1 MIRAEQIDEVIFVE
15 QYIIDIILAAILLI
29 PTIKYFTKGFA
40 KTILNFVAFFM
51 SIVLARGVSGAV
63 TDWVFSNTKLFTGTE
78 RYIAQLIITVLCFVV
93 LSVLLNWVVAL
104 VNKFFKIP
112 VLKQANKLLG
122 GLLGALCGVMVV
134 IVLCY
139 ALQFASHIIYNAQFV
154 NAIENSKIVQL
165 VLSDE
170 KVLEGIAALK

>member
-1 MIRAEQIDEVIFVE
+1 ME
-15 QYIIDIILAAILLI
+15 QYIIDIILAAIFLAI
-29 PTIKYFTKGFA
+29 TIKYFTRGFA
-40 KTILNFVAFFM
+40 KTILKFVAFFL
-51 SIVLARGVSGAV
+51 SIVLSRTLSGEV

-93 LSVLLNWVVAL
+93 LSVLLNWAVAL

-122 GLLGALCGVMVV
+122 GLLGALCGGIVV
-134 IVLCY
+134 IVLCF
-139 ALQFASHIIYNAQFV
+139 ALQISSHVVYNAKFV
-154 NAIENSKIVQL
+154 NAVESSVIVQM

-170 KVLEGIAALK
+170 KVNEGIEALK